1 MTAAATQ
8 AGAASSDHPDWHA
21 IDWRKVN
28 AVVRRLQARIVKAVQ
43 AGRWGK
49 VKALQHLLT
58 HSFSGK
64 ALAVRRV
71 TENSGKRTSGVDG
84 VLWDTP
90 PAKAKAVLALKRR
103 GYQPLPLRRVYI
115 EKSNGKKRPL
125 GIPTMVDRA
134 VQALHLLALGPI
146 AKTTGDHY
154 SYGFRKGRSTADALE
169 QCFNVL
175 AKRASPS
182 WVLEGDIKS
191 CFDRISHEWLLA
203 NVPMDK
209 AILRKWLSAGF
220 VDQNVFFP
228 TEEGTPQGGIISP
241 VLANLALDSLQGVL
255 RSAFRR
261 RKRAAGPNQ
270 MVNLVRYADDFVIT
284 GCSQELL
291 VEKVRPLVEA
301 FLAERGLE
309 LSPEKTTIT
318 HIEAGFDF
326 LGQTVRKYRGKLL
339 ITPSKKSV
347 KSFLAKVRG
356 IIKANKQAKAGD
368 LIAYLNPVIRGWANY
383 HRHVVSSKT
392 FSKVDAEIF
401 KALWRWARR
410 RHLRKG
416 AKWVRSKYFG
426 TPRGRTWTFQGEAYI
441 RGERRTARLFYAGDV
456 EIRRHVKVKG
466 EANPYDPTWG
476 SYFERRSD
484 AAMADLLEDRP
495 YLLMLW
501 ERQRGRCPSCGQ
513 KIEQP
518 SGWHNHHVVRKVDG
532 GSEGVFNRVLLHPN
546 CHQQVHS
553 QESKVSQPRPSRGV
567 REA

>member
-8 AGAASSDHPDWHA
+8 AGAASGDLTDWHA

-84 VLWDTP
+84 FLWDTP

-103 GYQPLPLRRVYI
+103 GYQPSPLRRVYI
-115 EKSNGKKRPL
+115 AKSNGKKRPL
-125 GIPTMVDRA
+125 GIPTMADRA
-134 VQALHLLALGPI
+134 MQALQLLALGPI
-146 AKTTGDHY
+146 AETTGDQH

-169 QCFNVL
+169 HCFIAL
-175 AKRASPS
+175 AKERSPS
-182 WVLEGDIKS
+182 WILEGDIKS
-191 CFDRISHEWLLA
+191 CFDRISHKWLLA

-209 AILRKWLSAGF
+209 VILRKWLAAGF
-220 VDQNVFFP
+220 VDRTVFFP
-228 TEEGTPQGGIISP
+228 TEMGTPQGGIASP
-241 VLANLALDSLQGVL
+241 VLANFALDGLQGAL

-261 RKRAAGPNQ
+261 RKRGAEPNP
-270 MVNLVRYADDFVIT
+270 MVNLVRYADDFIIT
-284 GCSQELL
+284 GSSKELL
-291 VEKVRPLVEA
+291 EEKVRPLVEA
-301 FLAERGLE
+301 FLAERDLE

-347 KSFLAKVRG
+347 KSFLAKIRE
-356 IIKANKQAKAGD
+356 IIKANKQTKAGD

-392 FSKVDAEIF
+392 FSKIDAEIF
-401 KALWRWARR
+401 KSLWRWARR

-426 TPRGRTWTFQGEAYI
+426 AHRGRTWTFQGEIYI
-441 RGERRTARLFYAGDV
+441 RGERRIARLFYAGDV
-456 EIRRHVKVKG
+456 GIQRHVKVKG
-466 EANPYDPTWG
+466 EANPYDPVWE
-476 SYFERRSD
+476 SYFKRRSD
-484 AAMADLLEDRP
+484 AAMADLLGDRP

-501 ERQRGRCPSCGQ
+501 ERQRGLCPSCGQ

-518 SGWHNHHVVRKVDG
+518 SGWHNHHVVRRVDG
-532 GSEGVFNRVLLHPN
+532 GGEGLFNRVLLHPN

-553 QESKVSQPRPSRGV
+553 QESEVSRPRPSRGV
-567 REA
+567 GEA

>member
-1 MTAAATQ
+1 MTAAATR
-8 AGAASSDHPDWHA
+8 AGAASGDLPDWHA

-90 PAKAKAVLALKRR
+90 PAKAKAVLALRGR
-103 GYQPLPLRRVYI
+103 GYQPSPLRRVYI

-125 GIPTMVDRA
+125 GIPTMADRA
-134 VQALHLLALGPI
+134 MQALHLLALDPI
-146 AKTTGDHY
+146 AETTGEPC

-182 WVLEGDIKS
+182 WVLEGDIRS
-191 CFDRISHEWLLA
+191 CFDRISHEWLVA
-203 NVPMDK
+203 HVPMDK
-209 AILRKWLSAGF
+209 AILRKWLAAGF
-220 VDQNVFFP
+220 VDRDAFFP
-228 TEEGTPQGGIISP
+228 TAEGTPQGGIISP
-241 VLANLALDSLQGVL
+241 VLANLALDGLQAAL

-261 RKRAAGPNQ
+261 WKRVAGPNQ
-270 MVNLVRYADDFVIT
+270 MVNLVRYADDFIIT
-284 GCSQELL
+284 GNSKEVL
-291 VEKVRPLVEA
+291 EEEVRPLVEA

-347 KSFLAKVRG
+347 KGFLAKARG
-356 IIKANKQAKAGD
+356 II
-368 LIAYLNPVIRGWANY
+368 
-383 HRHVVSSKT
+383 
-392 FSKVDAEIF
+392 
-401 KALWRWARR
+401 
-410 RHLRKG
+410 
-416 AKWVRSKYFG
+416 
-426 TPRGRTWTFQGEAYI
+426 
-441 RGERRTARLFYAGDV
+441 
-456 EIRRHVKVKG
+456 
-466 EANPYDPTWG
+466 
-476 SYFERRSD
+476 
-484 AAMADLLEDRP
+484 
-495 YLLMLW
+495 
-501 ERQRGRCPSCGQ
+501 
-513 KIEQP
+513 
-518 SGWHNHHVVRKVDG
+518 
-532 GSEGVFNRVLLHPN
+532 
-546 CHQQVHS
+546 
-553 QESKVSQPRPSRGV
+553 
-567 REA
+567 